1 METIDQAVTTLKE
14 AIASKS
20 GNIDALKLALSI
32 LNNTYSADLASLD
45 SVKAEAD
52 ALSGQ
57 LSAEKVKTV
66 DLTSQVENLT
76 PLVQQVADL
85 TDQVKTLTDQNTSLS
100 TAVSSVNDAISGVM
114 TTVSDAMGK
123 IAAPMKI

>member
-1 METIDQAVTTLKE
+1 MDLQQAVQLLTT
-14 AIASKS
+14 AI
-20 GNIDALKLALSI
+20 GNNTNDVQALQLALSI
-32 LNNTYSADLASLD
+32 LNNTYSADLVALD
-45 SVKAEAD
+45 AAKKEAD
-52 ALSGQ
+52 DLSAQ
-57 LSAEKVKTV
+57 LSAEKVKTA

>member
-1 METIDQAVTTLKE
+1 MDLQQAVQLLTT
-14 AIASKS
+14 AI
-20 GNIDALKLALSI
+20 GNNTNDVQALQLALSI
-32 LNNTYSADLASLD
+32 LNNTYSADLVALD
-45 SVKAEAD
+45 AAKKEAD
-52 ALSGQ
+52 DLSAQ
-57 LSAEKVKTV
+57 LSAEKVKTA
-66 DLTSQVENLT
+66 DLTSQVEALT

>member
-1 METIDQAVTTLKE
+1 MDLQQAVQLLTT
-14 AIASKS
+14 AIATES
-20 GNIDALKLALSI
+20 NDMQALQLALSI
-32 LNNTYSADLASLD
+32 LNNTYSADLVALD
-45 SVKAEAD
+45 AAKKEAD
-52 ALSGQ
+52 DLSAQ
-57 LSAEKVKTV
+57 LSAEKVKTA